1 MQKYFPNQQLL
12 EKAAKSETGGFSG
25 WYYNYLASNTGAPP
39 LTDNKETD
47 KSPDS
52 DDDSEEDESEIITLN
67 DDPVDTVDTVDTV
80 DSTSQDVDMIITERT
95 AQAGDGSDLDSVE
108 ESVGSVE
115 VGDANMHDI
124 FRSVDGEGGFNR
136 QVVVAH
142 VLPR

>member
-1 MQKYFPNQQLL
+1 MSDTW
-12 EKAAKSETGGFSG
+12 EKGGFSD
-25 WYYNYLASNTGAPP
+25 WYYNYLARNTGEQEESQGVDPV
-39 LTDNKETD
+39 TENKETV
-47 KSPDS
+47 KNPDS
-52 DDDSEEDESEIITLN
+52 GDDIDEDESEVITLN
-67 DDPVDTVDTVDTV
+67 LTDDPVD
-80 DSTSQDVDMIITERT
+80 STSRDVDMIITERT